1 MLKLFCKLSIFQ
13 FSQILNR
20 KCDHALTHIYD
31 LLIIGGGP
39 VGLFTAYFASMRNAD
54 VAIIESLPQVGGQA
68 NALFPEKEIYDIG
81 GIPKIKAKQLIQ
93 QQLAQLELFQ
103 PEIKLSTTVDN
114 IIEQADGNLLVTTNH
129 GELQAKAVII
139 AIGTGSFAPRKLN
152 NVYDPALEDNGQ
164 VTYFVKNLA
173 DFADQN
179 VMVAGGGDSAV
190 DWALALENVAQSVT
204 IIHRRDQFRGLESS
218 VQKLRDSTVKI
229 MTPYLLNQVTP
240 AADQLQIDL
249 KKVKT
254 DDHQVVAA
262 DKLLINYGFVS
273 DSRLLRQ
280 WQLGLAGSKI
290 KVNTKMET
298 NRPKVYAVGDAVTYP
313 GKLDLIAVGYAE
325 APIAVTTAL
334 QTIYPEKIQPLHSTS
349 LFN

>member
-1 MLKLFCKLSIFQ
+1 M
-13 FSQILNR
+13 
-20 KCDHALTHIYD
+20 THTYD
-31 LLIIGGGP
+31 LLIVGGGP

-68 NALFPEKEIYDIG
+68 NALFPEKEIYDVG

-93 QQLAQLELFQ
+93 QQLTQLNLFK
-103 PEIKLSTTVDN
+103 PDIKLNTTVNN
-114 IIEQADGNLLVTTNH
+114 IIEQPDGSLVVATNH
-129 GELQAKAVII
+129 GDLQTKAVII

-152 NVYDPALEDNGQ
+152 NVYDPALETSGQ
-164 VTYFVKNLA
+164 ITYFVKNLA
-173 DFADQN
+173 DFADQD

-190 DWALALENVAQSVT
+190 DWALALENVAKSVT

-218 VQKLRDSTVKI
+218 VEKLQNSTVNI
-229 MTPYLLNQVTP
+229 MTPYLLNQVTTS
-240 AADQLQIDL
+240 ADQLEVDL

-254 DDHQVVAA
+254 ETHQTLTV
-262 DKLLINYGFVS
+262 DKLLINYGFVA

-280 WQLGLAGSKI
+280 WQLDLAGTKI

-298 NRPKVYAVGDAVTYP
+298 NRPRIYAVGDAVTYP

>member
-1 MLKLFCKLSIFQ
+1 M
-13 FSQILNR
+13 
-20 KCDHALTHIYD
+20 THIYD
-31 LLIIGGGP
+31 LLIVGGGP

-68 NALFPEKEIYDIG
+68 NALFPEKEIYDVG

-93 QQLAQLELFQ
+93 QQLAQLDLFK
-103 PEIKLSTTVDN
+103 PTIKLNTTVTN
-114 IIEQADGNLLVTTNH
+114 IIEQPDGHLTVQTNQ
-129 GELQAKAVII
+129 GDLQTKAVII

-152 NVYDPALEDNGQ
+152 HVYDPVLETTGQ
-164 VTYFVKNLA
+164 ITYFVKNLA
-173 DFADQN
+173 DFADQD

-190 DWALALENVAQSVT
+190 DWALALEDVAKSVT

-218 VQKLRDSTVKI
+218 VQKLRDSTVNI
-229 MTPYLLNQVTP
+229 MTPYLLSEVTT
-240 AADQLQIDL
+240 AANQLQVDL

-254 DDHQVVAA
+254 DDHQMITV
-262 DKLLINYGFVS
+262 DKLLINYGFVA

-280 WQLGLAGSKI
+280 WQLDLAGAKI

-298 NRPKVYAVGDAVTYP
+298 NRPRIYAVGDAVTYP

-325 APIAVTTAL
+325 APIAVTSAL
-334 QTIYPEKIQPLHSTS
+334 QSIYPEKIQPLHSTS